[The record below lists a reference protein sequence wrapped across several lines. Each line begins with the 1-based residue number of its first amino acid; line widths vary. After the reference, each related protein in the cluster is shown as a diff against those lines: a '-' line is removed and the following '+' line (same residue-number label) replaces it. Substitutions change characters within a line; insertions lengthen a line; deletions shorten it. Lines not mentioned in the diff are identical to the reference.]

1 LNSLR
6 SNLGI
11 YFFIVL
17 SVVVLFLNG
26 CKQEETDTTDNITQD
41 SEPLEIPPAETFVMN
56 FDTFVDSAAR
66 AAKTGGYESLASI
79 QSTSNYNYAAFNVGV
94 WNVVITVGLAV
105 PVATF
110 LESFNHTP
118 VLQSDGTW
126 IWSYS
131 VMIAGINHTAELHG
145 KIVDGEVHWEMY
157 VSKQDVFTDFN
168 WFSGTSYLDGTQGT
182 WTLKKSPDD
191 PSPLLGI
198 EWNRD
203 LQTQTGDIKYTNIV
217 PDGPEN
223 GGYIYYGTT
232 SDPTYDAFYDI
243 YNKGA
248 DDLIEIEWNRTAKNG
263 RVRNLNHFGN
273 EDWHYWDGSLQDTS
287 AP

>member
-1 LNSLR
+1 LNILR
-6 SNLGI
+6 GNLCC
-11 YFFIVL
+11 YFFIIL
-17 SVVVLFLNG
+17 SVAVLLLNG

-41 SEPLEIPPAETFVMN
+41 SEPLEIPPVETFKMN
-56 FDTFVDSAAR
+56 FDSFVGSAAR
-66 AAKTGGYESLASI
+66 AAKTGGYEPLAYVP
-79 QSTSNYNYAAFNVGV
+79 SNYGYAAGNVGV
-94 WNVVITVGLAV
+94 WNVLIAVGLAV

-110 LESFNHTP
+110 IESFNHTP

-126 IWSYS
+126 VWSYS
-131 VMIAGINHTAELHG
+131 VKVAGINHTAELHG
-145 KIVDGEVHWEMY
+145 KIVDGEVLWEMY
-157 VSKQDVFTDFN
+157 VSKEEFYTDFN

-191 PSPLLGI
+191 PTPLLGI
-198 EWNRD
+198 EWSRD
-203 LQTQTGDIKYTNIV
+203 LQTQTGDIKYMNIV

-243 YNKGA
+243 YNKGD

-263 RVRNLNHFGN
+263 RVRNLTHFGN
-273 EDWHYWDGSLQDTS
+273 EDWHYWDESLQDAT